1 MKNRWVSFAGLCLTI
16 VCTALIVLFSLEASE
31 KVPTVTG
38 WLPFSDKVGHFLAY
52 AALGFS
58 LGLWRRPRHSYISE
72 ALTYALV
79 LGVGLELIQPFFGR
93 TRSGGDV
100 IADLLGAIWG
110 LCCLYI
116 ARRLASSLWKKEN
129 SMN

>member
-1 MKNRWVSFAGLCLTI
+1 MKNRWLSFVGLCLTV
-16 VCTALIVLFSLEASE
+16 VCTVLIVVFSLESSD
-31 KVPTVTG
+31 KVPSVAG
-38 WLPFSDKVGHFLAY
+38 WLPFSDKIGHFLAY

-58 LGLWRRPRHSYISE
+58 LGLWCRLHRSYISE
-72 ALTYALV
+72 ALTYVLV
-79 LGVGLELIQPFFGR
+79 LGVGMELIQPFFGR

-100 IADLLGAIWG
+100 IADLVGAIWG

-116 ARRLASSLWKKEN
+116 ARRLVNWLRKKEN

>member
-1 MKNRWVSFAGLCLTI
+1 MKNRWVSFAGLCLT
-16 VCTALIVLFSLEASE
+16 VMCTALIVLFSLEASE
-31 KVPTVTG
+31 KVPTVAG
-38 WLPFSDKVGHFLAY
+38 WLPFSDKVGHFLTY

-110 LCCLYI
+110 LYCLYI

>member
-1 MKNRWVSFAGLCLTI
+1 MKNRWVSFAGLCLT
-16 VCTALIVLFSLEASE
+16 VMCTALIVLFSLEAGE
-31 KVPTVTG
+31 KVPTVAG
-38 WLPFSDKVGHFLAY
+38 WLPFSDKVDHFLAY

-110 LCCLYI
+110 LYCLYI